1 MPFVDLKP
9 LPVRLVCEDEQE
21 FERLKTKA
29 TKLRIILLER
39 KDKNLFCKLSSFDK
53 RTKDKFVK
61 EINEMWN
68 SMSDNEIDEE
78 FNAICCDKLF
88 YQGQDITSYPVKELT
103 FPDHSILYNPEP
115 RPLLEGGEEEVKS
128 SD

>member
-1 MPFVDLKP
+1 MNLQPQP
-9 LPVRLVCEDEQE
+9 QPVRYVCETQE
-21 FERLKTKA
+21 EFDYLKAKT

-39 KDKNLFCKLSSFDK
+39 KEKNLFCKLSAFDK
-53 RTKDKFVK
+53 RTKDKFIK
-61 EINEMWN
+61 EMNEMWN
-68 SMSDNEIDEE
+68 TMSDAEIDEE

-115 RPLLEGGEEEVKS
+115 LVDGEETKTELVA
-128 SD
+128 